1 MIVRKERLG
10 GFVYQVYGKR
20 NGKKVYVRTYD
31 NRKAALAADEDH
43 RVTTRKIEAGELPPE
58 VDSKRTIKQS
68 IETWLDTL
76 AEARLALDKTH
87 GNYVRS
93 YVLPHLGP
101 GGRRS
106 LDETAGARLARQADR
121 HARAQDRQ
129 HHRRRAVV
137 RVSLFRRRVRL
148 GRDETLCH
156 GVKPVEVPEGVYTW
170 NGIAEEMTKKAC
182 RMPAAWRS
190 QHRRGR
196 ARNRHAAR
204 RAPSPALGRR
214 RHRSPTDHRASRSTR
229 PSEERQSTMLS
240 TLDTVLPL
248 LRELRLKRDGAELVF
263 PSPSTRTSKRD
274 GAGKKKLAPR
284 TKPSVQ
290 YPFKQAVAAVGL
302 PKQLRF
308 HDLRHTFASHW
319 VLNGGDIFRLS
330 KCLGHSSVVIT
341 QKFYAHLAPEAC
353 QRDYARIS
361 FVVPREDVAHGTTKR
376 QSIVARE
383 NAELRAV

>member
-58 VDSKRTIKQS
+58 VDSKRTITQS

-76 AEARLALDKTH
+76 KKRGSRSHKTY

-101 GGRRS
+101 VPV
-106 LDETAGARLARQADR
+106 ARLTKPQVLGWRDKLIATLAPKTVNTT
-121 HARAQDRQ
+121 
-129 HHRRRAVV
+129 VV
-137 RVSLFRRRVRL
+137 VLSSAFRFFV
-148 GRDETLCH
+148 DECGWAEMNPCH
-156 GVKPVEVPEGVYTW
+156 GIKPLEVPEGVYTW
-170 NGIAEEMTKKAC
+170 IRTAEEMTKLLVECPRGIRNIVAVALGTGM
-182 RMPAAWRS
+182 RLDEILHLHWADIDIDRRLITV
-190 QHRRGR
+190 HRGR
-196 ARNRHAAR
+196 QGPAKSGKARWV
-204 RAPSPALGRR
+204 PI
-214 RHRSPTDHRASRSTR
+214 
-229 PSEERQSTMLS
+229 
-240 TLDTVLPL
+240 LDTLLPL

-263 PSPSTRTSKRD
+263 PSPSSRTSKRD

-290 YPFKQAVAAVGL
+290 YPFKQAVARVGL

-341 QKFYAHLAPEAC
+341 QKFYAHLAPEAWE
-353 QRDYARIS
+353 RDYARIS

-376 QSIVARE
+376 QAIVARE